1 MQAKDSDAAAFT
13 PCIPTAIGVQ
23 NNNKIPQL
31 SLAKS
36 GTISIDTV

>member
-1 MQAKDSDAAAFT
+1 MQAKDSNAAEFT
-13 PCIPTAIGVQ
+13 PCIATAIGVQ
-23 NNNKIPQL
+23 NNNKLPQI